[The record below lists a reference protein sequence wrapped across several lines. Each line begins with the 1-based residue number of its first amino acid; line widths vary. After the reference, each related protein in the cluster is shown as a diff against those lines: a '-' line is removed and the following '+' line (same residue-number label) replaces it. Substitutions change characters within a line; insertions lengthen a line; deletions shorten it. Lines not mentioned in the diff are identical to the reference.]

1 MVTSLIQAGIK
12 GGSAHK
18 HYWTDEERDIVRR
31 EYDGHNFTAL
41 KIANKLGV
49 TFNAVKG
56 QVTKMGIAVD
66 KSRDWTAGETEI
78 LRELITQYSPLTI
91 ARRLKRSV
99 NSVVVKSKRLRLSRR
114 ARDGWFT
121 KKEVCEI
128 FGVDHRKIQRYIDS
142 GELKACWHTERKPQ
156 KNGMAMWHIKSK
168 DLKEFI
174 KKNIGDFQ
182 GRNVDLVM
190 IVWLLNG
197 DIL

>member
-1 MVTSLIQAGIK
+1 MVIS
-12 GGSAHK
+12 SHK

-31 EYDGHNFTAL
+31 EYDGHNLAAL
-41 KIANKLGV
+41 KLAGNLGV

-56 QVTKMGIAVD
+56 QVQRMGIAID
-66 KSRDWTAGETEI
+66 KSRGWTDQETEI
-78 LRELITQYSPLTI
+78 LAEMITQYSPITI
-91 ARRLKRSV
+91 AKRLKRSV

-114 ARDGWFT
+114 VHDGWFT

-128 FGVDHRKIQRYIDS
+128 FGVDHKKIQRYIDN
-142 GELKACWHTERKPQ
+142 GKLKASWHTQRKPQ

-190 IVWLLNG
+190 IIWILNG
-197 DIL
+197 DLM